1 MWFLQLDFWVWVF
14 VFDKVDFDIC
24 PYRQTY
30 SERQFLCLS
39 VSIHHCSKFLVKI
52 VFLSTVVIAFV
63 GESIA
68 CSLLLCAE
76 EEPMYEGGNFCRL
89 LSTPLPELRQEVNAV
104 L

>member
-1 MWFLQLDFWVWVF
+1 MTF
-14 VFDKVDFDIC
+14 VHIDKHIPRDNFYAFQSLFIM
-24 PYRQTY
+24 
-30 SERQFLCLS
+30 
-39 VSIHHCSKFLVKI
+39 HCSKFLVKK